1 MRQMRIATLRDRDDV
16 AQTLT
21 LAPRGA
27 FPILLPWIRMG
38 QIRVRDLLRFL
49 KVAQGCREFGEEVA
63 LVRFERATSERRS
76 RKAGKQESL
85 ARAHTPKWVS
95 VISFFWFGVSD

>member
-16 AQTLT
+16 AQTRT

-27 FPILLPWIRMG
+27 SLLLPWVRMG

-85 ARAHTPKWVS
+85 ARAPNPKV
-95 VISFFWFGVSD
+95 GER